1 MYEFLNDS
9 IFLENKKNK
18 KHHFFKNVNLCP
30 PTWDDI
36 IQELNNS
43 IVENRYVKRLPNAG
57 FVFHQG
63 KNVPGISELFEKI
76 SSLDTA
82 VLGLDT
88 PVPATAHCYISFLEI
103 SDGFGRHK
111 DTTDVLFWQMIGK
124 TKWIVND
131 NITAIYELEP
141 NDFIYVP
148 RNMYHTVIPL
158 TPRAGMSFGLSHK

>member
-43 IVENRYVKRLPNAG
+43 IVEKRYVKILSNSG

-63 KNVPGISELFEKI
+63 ENVPGISELFEKI
-76 SSLDTA
+76 SFLDKS
-82 VLGLDT
+82 
-88 PVPATAHCYISFLEI
+88 VPCTAHCYISFLET
-103 SDGFGRHK
+103 SGTFGRHK
-111 DTTDVLFWQMIGK
+111 DTADVLFWQMIGK

-158 TPRAGMSFGLSHK
+158 TPRAGMSFGLSYK